1 MMAQSEIASIFS
13 VRDINASGK
22 PVTRCSRCEGLSDIK
37 RGKSF
42 QLQPGAI
49 TKAKEHITIHCPEIR
64 PEVNSGDASLRH
76 CLLINM
82 SAKHVASMSQRAQLM
97 RKFLIFY
104 CLPIY
109 NTIFIALYIYI
120 ALSQY
125 ISQLYIA
132 YIMLTFPYRVE
143 FYYVNY

>member
-1 MMAQSEIASIFS
+1 MMAQSEVASIFS
-13 VRDINASGK
+13 VRDVNASGK
-22 PVTRCSRCEGLSDIK
+22 PVIRCSRCEGLSDIK

-49 TKAKEHITIHCPEIR
+49 TKAKEHIAIHCPEIR

-109 NTIFIALYIYI
+109 NAIFIALYIYRII
-120 ALSQY
+120 AT
-125 ISQLYIA
+125 YIA
-132 YIMLTFPYRVE
+132 FIYRIYNVDISLSR
-143 FYYVNY
+143 